1 MFNVCVNAPFLRKR
15 IFSVQSSENDQSWQI
30 YKASAESDRGWEHS
44 NKHQLFAVSTS
55 LKLTMNWNVTDAELN
70 DKQQKE

>member
-1 MFNVCVNAPFLRKR
+1 MFAALENANICSVCTTVEMF
-15 IFSVQSSENDQSWQI
+15 
-30 YKASAESDRGWEHS
+30 KADKFIKPLSAESDRGWERS